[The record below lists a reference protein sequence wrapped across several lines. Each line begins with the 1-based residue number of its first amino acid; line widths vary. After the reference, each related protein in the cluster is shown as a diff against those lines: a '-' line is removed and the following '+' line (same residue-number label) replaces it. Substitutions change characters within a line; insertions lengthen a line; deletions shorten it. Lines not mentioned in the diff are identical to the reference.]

1 MKKNT
6 VHKLTNSE
14 LITLDTFL
22 RKQTSDMSLVKAH
35 GFITAI
41 ASFPELFMPS
51 DWVPILV
58 GELKFLHDQTPV
70 SIMLEKL
77 IVLYRQITT
86 SLDSE
91 QPFEFILSATEPT
104 INMDKATYSS
114 IQEWCNG
121 FCLAL
126 VWNETAWLNVREDY
140 ITKAC
145 TTFFMLTDL
154 INAAPYAPIASD
166 WQKDKQTLIKNLPD
180 LVKALY
186 IYWVGKHKAS
196 LMKDMYVMR
205 YESCPCGSKKSYH
218 NCCLLEAAEAMIH

>member
-6 VHKLTNSE
+6 LNKLANHE
-14 LITLDTFL
+14 LIALDNFL
-22 RKQTSDMSLVKAH
+22 RHQTTDMNLVKAH

-51 DWVPILV
+51 EWIPILV

-70 SIMLEKL
+70 GVMLEKL
-77 IVLYRQITT
+77 ITLYKQITT
-86 SLDSE
+86 NLDSE
-91 QPFEFILSATEPT
+91 QTFEFLLSPDQPT
-104 INMDKATYSS
+104 INIEAATYSD

-121 FCLAL
+121 YCLAL
-126 VWNETAWLNVREDY
+126 IWNEEAWINVHEEY

-154 INAAPYAPIASD
+154 INTAPDAHLANE
-166 WQKDKQTLIKNLPD
+166 WQKDRQILIKNLPD

-186 IYWVGKHKAS
+186 VFWVNKHKALLS
-196 LMKDMYVMR
+196 RDLYNVR
-205 YESCPCGSKKSYH
+205 YEVCPCGSKKSYQG
-218 NCCLLEAAEAMIH
+218 CCMLDAVEAVLH